1 MLIQLFTISSCPP
14 VICMGFYAHY
24 EHVPSLFSW
33 LCQLVYIVYEQKK
46 TMLFDTKSFLSVILR
61 LSESER
67 LQAIDV
73 LVCTEAR
80 LYLCGIVLT
89 SMVTLGYDI
98 MQVSSKNCKLYCRNP
113 DREELVRYQL
123 SEHDIQLRRPAMR
136 PVLLPRHHNTRL
148 EWCRRHMGF

>member
-1 MLIQLFTISSCPP
+1 MIIQLFTISSCPP
-14 VICMGFYAHY
+14 VICMGFYAR
-24 EHVPSLFSW
+24 SKFI
-33 LCQLVYIVYEQKK
+33 QLALSACLHCLRTEKK
-46 TMLFDTKSFLSVILR
+46 TMLFDTKSFLIVILR

-89 SMVTLGYDI
+89 SMVKLKYDI

-113 DREELVRYQL
+113 DREELVL
-123 SEHDIQLRRPAMR
+123 GPSDIS
-136 PVLLPRHHNTRL
+136 
-148 EWCRRHMGF
+148 